1 MAGNDEIGPV
11 DHLIVEF
18 PDNRITGEGLPPLG
32 RHLVDLL
39 VDTWSTW
46 SIEALS
52 ASWTWCSSTR
62 VLTGQ

>member
-11 DHLIVEF
+11 EHLIVEF
-18 PDNRITGEGLPPLG
+18 PDNRMTGEGLP
-32 RHLVDLL
+32 LL

-52 ASWTWCSSTR
+52 ASWTWCPSTR
-62 VLTGQ
+62 V